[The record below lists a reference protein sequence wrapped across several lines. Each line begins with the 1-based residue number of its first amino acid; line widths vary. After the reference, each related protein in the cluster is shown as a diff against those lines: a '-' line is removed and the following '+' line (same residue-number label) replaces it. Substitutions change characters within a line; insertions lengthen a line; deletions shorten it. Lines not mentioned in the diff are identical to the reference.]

1 MLNCWKPARRRRA
14 KPSRARPGR
23 QGWLVGSWA
32 IVLICLL
39 GFGPALGQEE
49 DYSLGTGDR
58 LRITV
63 FGHPDLS
70 GEYQVDSAGRLKL
83 PLVGSLVVANR
94 TPDNVKD
101 MIVSALRPD
110 YLKDPQVSVQ
120 VINYRHFYIIGE
132 VANPGSYPYVGGMR
146 VVNAVAVAGGYTYR
160 AKQKDMLITRAKGD
174 GQQEP
179 AGQDTA
185 VFPGDVIVVPERFF

>member
-1 MLNCWKPARRRRA
+1 MTVAALYR
-14 KPSRARPGR
+14 
-23 QGWLVGSWA
+23 WLVGSWA

-39 GFGPALGQEE
+39 GFGPALGQVE

-58 LRITV
+58 LRVTV

-83 PLVGSLVVANR
+83 PLVGSLVVVNR
-94 TPDNVKD
+94 TPDNVKE

>member
-1 MLNCWKPARRRRA
+1 MTVSALYR
-14 KPSRARPGR
+14 
-23 QGWLVGSWA
+23 WLVGVSA

-39 GFGPALGQEE
+39 AFGPAAGQED

-70 GEYQVDSAGRLKL
+70 GEFQVDSSGRLKL
-83 PLVGSLVVANR
+83 PLVGSLQVASR
-94 TPDNVKD
+94 TPDDVRR
-101 MIVSALRPD
+101 MIVSALQPD
-110 YLKDPQVSVQ
+110 YLKDPQVSIQ

-146 VVNAVAVAGGYTYR
+146 VVNAVAVAGGFTYR
-160 AKQKDMLITRAKGD
+160 AKQKDLLITRAKGD
-174 GQQEP
+174 GSQER
-179 AGQDTA
+179 AGQETP